1 MSIFEAGML
10 TCFGVSW
17 PMSVYKTWSS
27 KSAKGKSIGFLA
39 LVLTGYACGILHKI
53 TYSWDIVF
61 ALYITNAAMVL
72 ADLILTTTY
81 RLRENAAEDLRA
93 A

>member
-10 TCFGVSW
+10 VCFGVSW
-17 PMSVYKTWSS
+17 PMSVYKTWAS
-27 KSAKGKSIGFLA
+27 KSAKGKSLAFLA
-39 LVLTGYACGILHKI
+39 LVLLGYASGILHKI

-61 ALYITNAAMVL
+61 ALYVINASMVL
-72 ADLILTTTY
+72 ADLFLTATY
-81 RLRENAAEDLRA
+81 RFRENAAEDVRA